1 MSSSFKLLAVAV
13 ALGIGLTAV
22 GAVVCEAGEKDQPA
36 SVANVLALEEAIV
49 GAAESALDSVVSI
62 EAQVPFEA
70 MMGGMPP
77 GMPPGLFDNPFFHW
91 EGPSPQGEEQEEE
104 FETLVPAGGS
114 GVVYS
119 ADGYIVTNNHVVE
132 DAVELRVVLHDGR
145 TFPAEVVGTDPESDL
160 AVIKIDAEGLKPARY
175 ADIDRVKPGQFAVA
189 VGMPLGH
196 EYSVTVGHISALGR
210 GLDLRGLGF
219 QGGSAK
225 KMTIQNFIQ
234 TDTSINPGNS
244 GGPLLNL
251 HGEVMGINNMVQEG
265 VGGGFGFAIPSDLVQ
280 KVTEQLIETGSVS
293 RAWLGVSM
301 TDLTY
306 EKAQALEIDRNAGA
320 LVEEVF
326 DGSPAAAAGIER
338 LDVIVAVGDEEVGS
352 SQEVVYRVSSHLAGE
367 EVGISVVRKGKLKTF
382 TMVSGDRK
390 DGLAASADGPGAQ
403 VEEPEEAEDAGSA
416 RYGMRLKTPD
426 AEANRALGRSDGAGG
441 VLVDSVVRSSPAQ
454 RAGIGAGDV
463 ILDVDGKAATSPA
476 QVARLLIKSKKD
488 YIPLTIETGGRQR
501 FVALKKVA
509 DSE

>member
-1 MSSSFKLLAVAV
+1 MSRSFKLMLVGV
-13 ALGIGLTAV
+13 ALGASLATV

-49 GAAESALDSVVSI
+49 IAAESAVDSVVSI
-62 EAQVPFEA
+62 EAQVPLEA
-70 MMGGMPP
+70 MMG

-91 EGPSPQGEEQEEE
+91 EGPGPQMEQQEEE
-104 FETLVPAGGS
+104 FEQLMPAGGS
-114 GVVYS
+114 GVIYS

-132 DAVELRVVLHDGR
+132 DAVELRVMLHDGR
-145 TFPAEVVGTDPESDL
+145 NFPATVVGTDPESDL
-160 AVIKIDAEGLKPARY
+160 AVIKIEAEGLKPARY

-196 EYSVTVGHISALGR
+196 EYSVTVGHVSALGR
-210 GLDLRGLGF
+210 GGIYPGSFRS
-219 QGGSAK
+219 QGGSAER
-225 KMTIQNFIQ
+225 MTIQNFIQ

-251 HGEVMGINNMVQEG
+251 HGEVMGINTMVQGG
-265 VGGGFGFAIPSDLVQ
+265 VGGGFGFAIPADLVQ
-280 KVTEQLIETGSVS
+280 KVSEQLIRTGSVS

-301 TDLTY
+301 TDLTF
-306 EKAQALEIDRNAGA
+306 EKAQALEVDRSKGA

-338 LDVIVAVGDEEVGS
+338 LDVIVAVDDEEVGS

-367 EVGISVVRKGKLKTF
+367 EVGITVVRKGKEKRF

-390 DGLAASADGPGAQ
+390 DGMAASTGLSG
-403 VEEPEEAEDAGSA
+403 EPEEAEEEEAGSA
-416 RYGMRLKTPD
+416 RYGMRLKAPD
-426 AEANRALGRSDGAGG
+426 AETNRSLGRDDGDGG
-441 VLVDSVVRSSPAQ
+441 VLVAAVVRSSPAF
-454 RAGIGAGDV
+454 RAGIRAGDV
-463 ILDVDGKAATSPA
+463 ILDVDGKAATSPD
-476 QVARLLIKSKKD
+476 QVARLLSKSKKD
-488 YIPLTIETGGRQR
+488 YIPLTIETDGRQR